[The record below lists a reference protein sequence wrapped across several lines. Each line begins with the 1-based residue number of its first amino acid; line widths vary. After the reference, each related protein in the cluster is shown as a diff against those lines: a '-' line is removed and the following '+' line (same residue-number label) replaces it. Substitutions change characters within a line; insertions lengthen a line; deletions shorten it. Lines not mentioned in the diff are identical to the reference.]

1 MMEQR
6 AVQKNGGGSDHCSL
20 IPPWRMNAGVLLWE
34 TTTTVQQFFI
44 LKQETSPISMN
55 IQMYFS
61 LIELCLFCSQIIV
74 SQMFFLNRSLS
85 YHKYKQS
92 HVQVSVEQDLH

>member
-1 MMEQR
+1 
-6 AVQKNGGGSDHCSL
+6 
-20 IPPWRMNAGVLLWE
+20 
-34 TTTTVQQFFI
+34 
-44 LKQETSPISMN
+44 MN

-74 SQMFFLNRSLS
+74 SQMLFLNRSLS

-92 HVQVSVEQDLH
+92 HVQVSVEQDLHWLTILSLNKYTFT